1 MKIFIAELMYPT
13 DHRNFEFDYFV
24 SKRTA
29 ARWLGQALHAARN
42 WKRIYTLA
50 WTALYDDPLRPDR
63 LEVNRGL
70 LTRKGKRKPAYFAYR
85 RG

>member
-24 SKRTA
+24 SRRTA
-29 ARWLGQALHAARN
+29 ATWLGEALHAVRN
-42 WKRIYTLA
+42 WSRIYTLG
-50 WTALYDDPLRPDR
+50 WTALYDDPVRPDH
-63 LEVNRGL
+63 LQVERGL
-70 LTRKGKRKPAYFAYR
+70 LTRKGAKKPAYFAYR

>member
-13 DHRNFEFDYFV
+13 DHPNFEFDYYV

-29 ARWLGQALHAARN
+29 AVWLADALRAVRH

-50 WTALYDDPLRPDR
+50 WTALYDDPLRPDK

-70 LTRKGKRKPAYFAYR
+70 LTRKGKKKPAYYAFKN
-85 RG
+85 G